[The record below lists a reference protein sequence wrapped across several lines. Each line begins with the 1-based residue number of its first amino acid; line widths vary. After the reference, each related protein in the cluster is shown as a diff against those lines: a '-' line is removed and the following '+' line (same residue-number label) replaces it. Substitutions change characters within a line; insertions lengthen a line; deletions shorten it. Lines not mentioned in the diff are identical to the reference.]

1 MGGIQVISESER
13 LYECLD
19 YSVQGGRYVRVHKVR
34 YMQSGRYVVGVQGSD
49 SYVDGA
55 SYVDAMRR
63 HFGYVNL
70 SDSGVMLPSF
80 PHQFGGEDLF
90 AVSMTAQGLVLEN
103 RMLNDT
109 KRFVVM
115 LLIPI
120 SPRVSD
126 ARVWYGY
133 YDSYGGT
140 RAGQRTWRK
149 MNIVVMLSGKIT
161 DVMNG
166 SYKPYNALRNF
177 EVAADGVRLLSD
189 SVPYEYKEL
198 REVLLG

>member
-1 MGGIQVISESER
+1 MVGIQVVSETMSM
-13 LYECLD
+13 YECLD
-19 YSVQGGRYVRVHKVR
+19 YSVQGGRYVRVSKVH
-34 YMQSGRYVVGVQGSD
+34 GRYGGRFCVRIQGSD
-49 SYVDGA
+49 NRVEGSSYA
-55 SYVDAMRR
+55 DAMRR

-90 AVSMTAQGLVLEN
+90 AVSMPAQGLVLEN
-103 RMLNDT
+103 RVLNDT

-115 LLIPI
+115 PLIPI
-120 SPRVSD
+120 SSSVSD

-140 RAGQRTWRK
+140 RASQRTWRK
-149 MNIVVMLSGKIT
+149 MNIVVMLSGKIP